1 MRPYLA
7 SIGAYVPE
15 KILTNADFEKIIDTT
30 DEWIR
35 TRSGIV
41 ERHVTDEK
49 TTTSDLA
56 VIAVKRALEGAKIT
70 AVDVGAIVVGT
81 ATPDMPF
88 PSTAC
93 LIQSRIGA
101 RKIMSFD
108 VTAGCSGFL
117 YALGVGESLVK
128 SGIDNVLVVGAETLT
143 KITDYTDRTSC
154 FLFGDGAGAVVLKKG
169 NEENRG
175 ILASYFAADGA
186 DWRLLYQPAGGSR
199 MPASHKTV
207 DEKLHVIKMAGN
219 EVFKFATRALI
230 DASLQTLKLAN
241 IPPEK
246 IDLLIPHQANIR
258 IIEATAKR
266 LQLGM
271 DKVFIN
277 IDKYGNTS
285 SASIPLALD
294 EAVKS
299 GRVKSGSLVLMVA
312 FGAGFT
318 WAGVL
323 VRW

>member
-7 SIGAYVPE
+7 SIGTYVPE

-35 TRSGIV
+35 TRSGIS

-49 TTTSDLA
+49 TATSDLA

-70 AVDVGAIVVGT
+70 AEDVGAIVVGT

-169 NEENRG
+169 SDDNRG

-186 DWRLLYQPAGGSR
+186 DWKLLYQPAGGSR

-219 EVFKFATRALI
+219 EVFKFATRAML
-230 DASLQTLKLAN
+230 DASTQTLKIAG
-241 IPPEK
+241 IRPEQV
-246 IDLLIPHQANIR
+246 DLLIPHQANIR

-266 LQLGM
+266 LNLGM
-271 DKVFIN
+271 EKVFIN

-294 EAVKS
+294 EAIKVGK
-299 GRVKSGSLVLMVA
+299 VKSGSLVLMIA

>member
-7 SIGAYVPE
+7 GIGTYVPE

-49 TTTSDLA
+49 TATSDLA
-56 VIAVKRALEGAKIT
+56 VIAVGRALDNAKIS
-70 AVDVGAIVVGT
+70 AADIGAIVVGT

-101 RKIMSFD
+101 KQVMSFD

-117 YALGVGESLVK
+117 YALGVGESLVR
-128 SGIDNVLVVGAETLT
+128 GVLDNVLVVGAETLT

-154 FLFGDGAGAVVLKKG
+154 FLFGDGAGAVVVKKG
-169 NEENRG
+169 SEDSRG
-175 ILASYFAADGA
+175 ILASYFAADGS
-186 DWRLLYQPAGGSR
+186 DWKLLYQPAGGSR

-219 EVFKFATRALI
+219 EVFKFATRAMI
-230 DASLQTLKLAN
+230 DASLQTLKKAN
-241 IPPEK
+241 IPPEQV
-246 IDLLIPHQANIR
+246 DLLIPHQANIR

-266 LQLGM
+266 LHLGM
-271 DKVFIN
+271 DKVYIN
-277 IDKYGNTS
+277 LDKYGNTS
-285 SASIPLALD
+285 AASIPIALD
-294 EAVKS
+294 EAVKT